1 MAEDTGR
8 TKIWRVI
15 PFILIILVMLVGGGI
30 ALAGVPA
37 AVPAG
42 IGVAPPA
49 QGKGSTQPLSKPQT
63 SFAGTPRKLSLA
75 PPAAPNV
82 TLYDQYNN
90 AAANSTSSQDFET
103 AFDAFDD
110 QVADDFVVP
119 SGQTWQVNEVDVAG
133 VYFNCTTCGPA

>member
-1 MAEDTGR
+1 
-8 TKIWRVI
+8 
-15 PFILIILVMLVGGGI
+15 
-30 ALAGVPA
+30 
-37 AVPAG
+37 
-42 IGVAPPA
+42 
-49 QGKGSTQPLSKPQT
+49 TQPLSKPQT

-133 VYFNCTTCGPA
+133 VYFNCTTCGPAASFNVYFYQNSGVLPATPVYTATGL